1 MTRADAIA
9 AAKRDCGLFGLA
21 MAVYRLPAW
30 PPDVY
35 GARASHKL
43 PPEAQRLDEFTPP
56 PAERAAAAAV
66 PQLEAVADD
75 GGAQGRLF

>member
-35 GARASHKL
+35 GARASHRL
-43 PPEAQRLDEFTPP
+43 PPEAQRFDEFTPSP
-56 PAERAAAAAV
+56 TERAAAPPV
-66 PQLEAVADD
+66 LQADPHD
-75 GGAQGRLF
+75 DRQGCLF